1 MLLQYAVQNIQVL
14 YEYVENNYLPTGVLK
29 FLEFGDNRK
38 FTTNRD
44 SPDAAS
50 EPIPLPFGFPFGSEI
65 HTLAYVS
72 V

>member
-1 MLLQYAVQNIQVL
+1 MCSAEHTDLIL
-14 YEYVENNYLPTGVLK
+14 YEYVENDYLLTGCLE

-38 FTTNRD
+38 FIANLD
-44 SPDAAS
+44 SSDDAAAG
-50 EPIPLPFGFPFGSEI
+50 PIPLPFGFPFGSDM